1 VRVVLGLD
9 VADAEDVGGVDVG
22 GRVPGLDLFELRN
35 GLRGAAGEVI
45 GETEELRG
53 FLVGGIFC
61 LRLRQVAS
69 GSLVIALFVIG
80 DAELARQAA
89 RGGLSGL

>member
-1 VRVVLGLD
+1 MRVVFGLD
-9 VADAEDVGGVDVG
+9 VANAEDVGGVDVG
-22 GRVPGLDLFELRN
+22 RGVPGLDLFELRD
-35 GLRGAAGEVI
+35 GFGGATGEVI

-61 LRLRQVAS
+61 LRLRQVAG

-80 DAELARQAA
+80 DA
-89 RGGLSGL
+89 